1 MTRGR
6 FALACASAA
15 ALLFALALALARVGL
30 PEYSNWIHPVGLRGA
45 SGLPGGWIFNAGAFV
60 LPGLCVLVASLQLR
74 AMLAD
79 AGWAARIGL
88 ALAQLSVL
96 AFAAQGLLR
105 MDPVDLDAHATRL
118 HALAWMLW
126 WIAFVPGAL
135 LLAFGARCGG
145 GFGIASLAL
154 GLLVPALAVLA
165 PVGAW
170 VGLAQRLAFGLW
182 FGWWLLAAWRLG
194 RGAR

>member
-1 MTRGR
+1 M
-6 FALACASAA
+6 
-15 ALLFALALALARVGL
+15 
-30 PEYSNWIHPVGLRGA
+30 
-45 SGLPGGWIFNAGAFV
+45 
-60 LPGLCVLVASLQLR
+60 
-74 AMLAD
+74 
-79 AGWAARIGL
+79 
-88 ALAQLSVL
+88 
-96 AFAAQGLLR
+96 
-105 MDPVDLDAHATRL
+105 
-118 HALAWMLW
+118 
-126 WIAFVPGAL
+126 PGAL

-154 GLLVPALAVLA
+154 GLLVPALAVLV